1 MGIDLQFAFLSTEDS
16 VQAGGKK
23 SNFCISVKETAKSR
37 LVSSVRRLW
46 GVCVCVCVCACPFK
60 SFTLTGFLGGNTKKA
75 LDVFFFSR
83 D

>member
-46 GVCVCVCVCACPFK
+46 GVCVCVCPFK

>member
-37 LVSSVRRLW
+37 SVSSVRRLW
-46 GVCVCVCVCACPFK
+46 GGGCVHAYLRV
-60 SFTLTGFLGGNTKKA
+60 LH
-75 LDVFFFSR
+75 
-83 D
+83 